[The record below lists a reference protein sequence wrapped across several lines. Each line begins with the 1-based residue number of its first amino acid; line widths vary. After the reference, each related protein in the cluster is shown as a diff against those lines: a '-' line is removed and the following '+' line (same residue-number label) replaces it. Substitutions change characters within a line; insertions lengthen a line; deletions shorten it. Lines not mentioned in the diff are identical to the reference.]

1 MAPPVAQFYEFLGG
15 GKPKPADAGDE
26 LSKLLGEADED
37 LEFKPDDIQFNS
49 SKLDISEFNLK
60 E

>member
-1 MAPPVAQFYEFLGG
+1 LGG
-15 GKPKPADAGDE
+15 GKSKPAETGDD
-26 LSKLLGEADED
+26 LTKLLGDVDED

-49 SKLDISEFNLK
+49 SKLDISEFNVK

>member
-1 MAPPVAQFYEFLGG
+1 MGG
-15 GKPKPADAGDE
+15 GKPKPAEAGDE

-49 SKLDISEFNLK
+49 SKLDISEFNVK
-60 E
+60 D